1 MCIKNNL
8 NFNVDILN
16 KEIIFLYTKI
26 SILTLQYLS
35 NLYGLYEI
43 ENTYCLQ
50 DKGKES
56 YVIFSVLPGN
66 VK

>member
-1 MCIKNNL
+1 MK
-8 NFNVDILN
+8 
-16 KEIIFLYTKI
+16 LYFFTKI
-26 SILTLQYLS
+26 NILTLQYLS

-50 DKGKES
+50 DKGNES
-56 YVIFSVLPGN
+56 YVFFSVLPGN

>member
-1 MCIKNNL
+1 MS
-8 NFNVDILN
+8 
-16 KEIIFLYTKI
+16 IFSTMKLYFFTKI

-50 DKGKES
+50 DKGNES

-66 VK
+66 V